1 MTTVE
6 VAVPTKP
13 WKASSRERV
22 RDIAIFAIALATS
35 YLVVAATP
43 MKGKLAYFGV
53 FFLAYALLTSVFKAT
68 VRGSAA
74 AKDAL
79 VNSLVAIGAIVTVIP
94 VVSILATLLK
104 KGLPGI
110 RLNLFTQDMALATPT
125 DPLSNGGLLHAITGT
140 LILVTVALILSVP
153 IGILTALYLTEIK
166 GRFTG
171 PIRFLVQAMS
181 GVPSIV
187 AGLFI
192 LSSILYPI
200 TKAYSGFMG
209 SLALTILMI
218 PTIARTSEEV
228 LKLIPN
234 DLREAGTALG
244 GTQWRTVAMI
254 VVPAAK
260 SGLVTA
266 IILGAFGAHALK
278 KVLTEEALVTFET
291 GVKYQMYHALFLLFL
306 GTTALVSDVV
316 KKKVFQLV
324 VVGVVFFSGSIYVLA
339 TRTITGIDF
348 RPLGIVTPIGGVLLI
363 LGWTALLWNLTLR
376 KK

>member
-1 MTTVE
+1 MSSAVT
-6 VAVPTKP
+6 AVPTKP
-13 WKASSRERV
+13 WKPSHQERAS
-22 RDIAIFAIALATS
+22 DIAIFLIAMATS
-35 YLVVAATP
+35 YGLVSATP
-43 MKGKLAYFGV
+43 MKGKLAYFGC
-53 FFLAYALLTSVFKAT
+53 FFLAYAFLTSVFKARQ
-68 VRGSAA
+68 RGSAA

-94 VVSILATLLK
+94 AASILATVVK

-110 RLNLFTQDMALATPT
+110 SFGLFTHDMALATPT
-125 DPLSNGGLLHAITGT
+125 DPLNNGGLLHAITGT
-140 LILVTVALILSVP
+140 LTLVAIALILSVP

-192 LSSILYPI
+192 LSAILYPI
-200 TKAYSGFMG
+200 TKAYSGLMG

-228 LKLIPN
+228 LNLIPN
-234 DLREAGTALG
+234 ELREAGTALG

-254 VVPAAK
+254 VLPAAK

-266 IILGAFGAHALK
+266 IILGVARIAGETAPILLLTGGGDRVNPNAFNGPMGSLPYYIWKSFNAGSPEAITRAWAGLL
-278 KVLTEEALVTFET
+278 VLVGLV
-291 GVKYQMYHALFLLFL
+291 
-306 GTTALVSDVV
+306 
-316 KKKVFQLV
+316 
-324 VVGVVFFSGSIYVLA
+324 
-339 TRTITGIDF
+339 
-348 RPLGIVTPIGGVLLI
+348 LI
-363 LGWTALLWNLTLR
+363 LFTLARFLSTR
-376 KK
+376 KAAT